1 MDELENL
8 TYNDLAKTGIVLLL
22 KKIKKKSN
30 ELLRENITQLLTKWQ
45 EKYGRH
51 KNSKKSNKNE
61 IKSPEKA
68 KNSESKKDIKSSE
81 KEKVPDS
88 QSKQKELSPNKEE
101 IKKKRPKLFDE
112 HKLPQPRDTTRN
124 NIYNAF
130 MENVN
135 NYDEEKVSKKADE
148 IERCL
153 YVSLKGNKYGI
164 RARSIISNLMDKE
177 NIEFRQKVLND
188 QISPETLTT
197 MDVLE
202 MTSKEIKD
210 KTEKIER
217 DGLEKIRSDY
227 DKEHTKIEE
236 GLYTCFKCKSKKT
249 RQYEQQTRSADEPMT
264 IFVTCVDCGNSWRMG

>member
-101 IKKKRPKLFDE
+101 IKKKDLNY
-112 HKLPQPRDTTRN
+112 LM
-124 NIYNAF
+124 NI
-130 MENVN
+130 
-135 NYDEEKVSKKADE
+135 NYHNQE
-148 IERCL
+148 IL
-153 YVSLKGNKYGI
+153 QGI
-164 RARSIISNLMDKE
+164 TFIML
-177 NIEFRQKVLND
+177 L
-188 QISPETLTT
+188 
-197 MDVLE
+197 
-202 MTSKEIKD
+202 
-210 KTEKIER
+210 
-217 DGLEKIRSDY
+217 
-227 DKEHTKIEE
+227 
-236 GLYTCFKCKSKKT
+236 
-249 RQYEQQTRSADEPMT
+249 
-264 IFVTCVDCGNSWRMG
+264 WRM